1 MKNITSDELKAKM
14 DRGEN
19 VHLIDVREP
28 YEFAEGYIAGGK
40 LVPLGKVQTMQVEEL
55 EDFKDDEVI
64 VYCRSGRRS
73 LLACMILDQLGF
85 KDTYNLEG
93 GILDWQEKY
102 GVLK

>member
-1 MKNITSDELKAKM
+1 MKNMTVDELKAKI

-19 VHLIDVREP
+19 VNLVDVREP
-28 YEFAEGYIAGGK
+28 HEFAEGYIAGGK
-40 LVPLGKVQTMQVEEL
+40 LVPLGKVQTMQVDEL
-55 EDFKDDEVI
+55 EDLKDEEVI

-73 LLACMILDQLGF
+73 LLACMVLDQLGF

-93 GILDWQEKY
+93 GILAWQDKY